1 MVGRIV
7 VWTYT
12 EGGPVNSITRNSQD
26 DDREQDLDTA
36 ENDQPL
42 GYSEHLSRHF
52 VDSVDQQCLAF
63 EIIERKRNS
72 KVLKDCC

>member
-1 MVGRIV
+1 M

-12 EGGPVNSITRNSQD
+12 KGGPVNSITRNSQD
-26 DDREQDLDTA
+26 DDGEQDLDTA

-42 GYSEHLSRHF
+42 GHGEHLSRHF

-63 EIIERKRNS
+63 EIIERNRNS